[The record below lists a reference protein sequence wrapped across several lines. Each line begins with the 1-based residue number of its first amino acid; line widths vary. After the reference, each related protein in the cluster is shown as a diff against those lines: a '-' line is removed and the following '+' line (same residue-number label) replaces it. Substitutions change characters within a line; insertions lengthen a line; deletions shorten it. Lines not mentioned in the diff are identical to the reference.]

1 MNTHQFQLPGSYKKW
16 TLGLIIAGAIAVVYG
31 LIMFHPFAPVAHH
44 GAEAAAG
51 HGAAHDGVNGTRFWA
66 VLLQNS
72 VFWLLVVNASMF
84 FLCVTTMAM
93 GGWQVALRRVPEAIS
108 SVVPI
113 LGIITFAILMAI
125 IWGDRTDIYHWLDHS
140 VYDKSSPN
148 YDKLLDGKKAFLNP
162 VFYSI
167 WSAITVLLW
176 WLLGRKMRSLS
187 LATDNKP
194 MDYEEGKKW
203 IWKNTVW
210 ASLFTVFFALTVAST
225 IPWLWLM
232 SIDPHWYS
240 TMYSWYTF
248 ASTFVSGMSLIAL
261 FIVFLKNRGQ
271 LEYVTEEHIHDIG
284 KFMFAFSVF
293 WTYLWFSQYM
303 LIWYSNQPEETKYFV
318 ERIGTAEHA
327 GPYKGIFFFNLII
340 NFLCPL
346 LILMKKGAKRN
357 WTLLTFMAVLI
368 IFGHWIDF
376 YQMVMPGT
384 VHENYHM
391 TLFEFGVPCLFIGLI
406 MWGVGRYLS
415 RHSLVPKNHP
425 FLKESMIH
433 HT

>member
-1 MNTHQFQLPGSYKKW
+1 MEHRLELPASYKKW
-16 TLGLIIAGAIAVVYG
+16 TWGLIIVGLIALLYG
-31 LIMFHPFAPVAHH
+31 FIMFHPFAH
-44 GAEAAAG
+44 AG
-51 HGAAHDGVNGTRFWA
+51 HGENTNSTRFWA

-72 VFWLLVVNASMF
+72 VYWLLTVNAAMF
-84 FLCVTTMAM
+84 FICVTTMAM
-93 GGWQVALRRVPEAIS
+93 GGWQIAFRRVPEAIS

-113 LGIITFAILMAI
+113 LGIITFVILLAI
-125 IWGDRTDIYHWLDHS
+125 IFGHRTDVYHWLDTEA
-140 VYDKSSPN
+140 VAKDKILN
-148 YDKLLDGKKAFLNP
+148 GKKGFLNP
-162 VFYSI
+162 AFFIICSAVSI
-167 WSAITVLLW
+167 ALW
-176 WLLGRKMRSLS
+176 WLLGKKMRTLS
-187 LATDNKP
+187 LQTDAEP
-194 MDYEEGKKW
+194 MDYEAGKKW

-210 ASLFTVFFALTVAST
+210 ASLFTVAFGLTVAST

-248 ASTFVSGMSLIAL
+248 ASTFVSGLSLIAL
-261 FIVFLKNRGQ
+261 FVIYVKNQGK
-271 LEYVTEEHIHDIG
+271 LEYVTDEHMHDLG

-303 LIWYSNQPEETKYFV
+303 LIWYSNQPEETRYFID
-318 ERIGTAEHA
+318 RIGTATEPGA
-327 GPYKGIFFFNLII
+327 YKGIFFFNLVV

-346 LILMKKGAKRN
+346 LILMKRGTKRN
-357 WTLLTFMAVLI
+357 WTVVTFTAVLI

-384 VHENYHM
+384 LGEHYALM
-391 TLFEFGVPCLFIGLI
+391 PFEFGIAALFIGII
-406 MWGVGRYLS
+406 MWGTGRYLS
-415 RHSLVPKNHP
+415 SHSLLVKNHP

>member
-1 MNTHQFQLPGSYKKW
+1 MASTFELPGSYKKW
-16 TLGLIIAGAIAVVYG
+16 TLGLIIAGAAAVLWG
-31 LIMFHPFAPVAHH
+31 LIMYHPFDAVQH
-44 GAEAAAG
+44 GAHGAG
-51 HGAAHDGVNGTRFWA
+51 HAADASVNGTRFWA
-66 VLLQNS
+66 VMLQNS

-113 LGIITFAILMAI
+113 LGIITFVVLASIVVLH
-125 IWGDRTDIYHWLDHS
+125 RTDIYHWMDPSLYVKGS
-140 VYDKSSPN
+140 STFDKI
-148 YDKLLDGKKAFLNP
+148 LDGKHGFLNP
-162 VFYSI
+162 AFFLVVSGL
-167 WSAITVLLW
+167 AIFLW
-176 WLLGRKMRSLS
+176 WFLGKKMRSMS
-187 LATDNKP
+187 LQSDKNGP
-194 MDYEEGKKW
+194 MDYETGKAW

-210 ASLFTVFFALTVAST
+210 ASLFTVTFGLTVAST

-248 ASTFVSGMSLIAL
+248 ASTFVSGMSLIAI
-261 FIVFLKNRGQ
+261 FVIWLKNQGK
-271 LEYVTEEHIHDIG
+271 LEYVTEEHLHDVG

-318 ERIGTAEHA
+318 ERIGTAEKS
-327 GPYKGIFFFNLII
+327 GPYHGIFFLNLVL

-346 LILMKKGAKRN
+346 LILMKRGVKRN
-357 WTLLTFMAVLI
+357 WTLVTLMGILI

-376 YQMVMPGT
+376 YQMIMPGT
-384 VHENYHM
+384 LHGKSQMN
-391 TLFEFGVPCLFIGLI
+391 LFEFGVPCLFVGII
-406 MWGVGRYLS
+406 MWGVGRYLTAN
-415 RHSLVPKNHP
+415 SLLAKNHP